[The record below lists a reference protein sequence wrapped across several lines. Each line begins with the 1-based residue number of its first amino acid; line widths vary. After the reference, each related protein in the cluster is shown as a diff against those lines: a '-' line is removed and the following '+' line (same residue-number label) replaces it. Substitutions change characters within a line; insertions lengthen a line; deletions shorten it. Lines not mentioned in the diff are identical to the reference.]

1 MSTKQNK
8 PLNKNISSKLTTKL
22 PSSITPPSSAAAP
35 SPQTDAQ
42 VLQQA
47 LLALHQK
54 RNKTQTG
61 YESII
66 GSLKQIIQE
75 LLQRNDFLIIE
86 RDTLLREN
94 YELRKKNESLSNI
107 LDVKRRLGDSCAEQ
121 EAIF

>member
-1 MSTKQNK
+1 MSTKENK
-8 PLNKNISSKLTTKL
+8 PLNKNLASKVTTKL
-22 PSSITPPSSAAAP
+22 PSSITPPHSAAAP

-42 VLQQA
+42 ALQQA

-54 RNKTQTG
+54 RSKTQTG

-66 GSLKQIIQE
+66 GSLKQIVQE
-75 LLQRNDFLIIE
+75 LLQRNDFLIVE

>member
-1 MSTKQNK
+1 MSAKENK
-8 PLNKNISSKLTTKL
+8 PINNIASKVTAKL
-22 PSSITPPSSAAAP
+22 PSSITPPPSAAAP

-54 RNKTQTG
+54 RSKTQSG

-75 LLQRNDFLIIE
+75 LLQRNDFLI
-86 RDTLLREN
+86 
-94 YELRKKNESLSNI
+94 
-107 LDVKRRLGDSCAEQ
+107 V
-121 EAIF
+121 